1 MEGEDWRESSEARP
15 SSSEDFYAQDIP
27 MHHQPPPEWN
37 GVAEASDVDDD
48 SSEMD
53 LSSPSRPATPEPQPQ
68 PMPDAVAAN
77 TLAGTKR
84 KLSDSDNA
92 DSPASLLAAERFK
105 KRKVYMARAQH
116 QPVAPPTAGMPVEI
130 WQRVFSQYLSPI
142 MLARCLRVCKSFSQ
156 YLTAVPAQPPVAKKN
171 QGKVQPVESESI
183 WTQSR
188 KNYFTTLPR
197 PLNGLSELQMLQ
209 LLGGRRCQ
217 FCDKQSVQT
226 PATSVYTA
234 GPGPDGV
241 RVIWPFRVR
250 SCGQCLEDRMLK
262 ASPLLFSSYTAGLT
276 SGQDI
281 QVLPNPDYAPLRNG
295 VTHGFRSQDHHFATE
310 SLRLL
315 ANIPANLR
323 FSKMYYKPEL
333 DAIKDEAE
341 LAKTLGEG
349 AADEWRKGLVA
360 KGKEAMADCARWEKW
375 ELNMRAG
382 TDLAQVLREYDLS
395 SFPRLVQ
402 DAQSRSA
409 GVNGTQPP
417 VAANGTTHP
426 LPQPVHVHGNTA
438 GLPQAPLQHYPQPH
452 FTQHSMPFAQP
463 FPHFQHQPQ
472 QHHPRA
478 GRSLQEAEQARQS
491 RKADIER
498 RCRELEPPLEPN
510 VLQHIDSFQ
519 AAMQIALPM
528 TDDAWE
534 ILKPKLLEKREA
546 AEWVEHERAS
556 QLAVLQAAMPL
567 NSADEIIPKPAKETY
582 DREYEQA
589 QEPLRKTLGEYA
601 DDFIN
606 GRWNAGKLVEN
617 SNAPVFA
624 IHVLLH
630 VNQRY
635 TEDKQLGLLP
645 RFEPPKRKDNG
656 KQGTPP
662 LEPFLSLDNMKWVY
676 DNKVRPLTDVHKRE
690 LFLCPGCTKE
700 RNPKWFAFE
709 GLIQHYGAKHTTAF
723 SKGNIVVHWQTAQ
736 WPEDPPFHTNPGQW
750 LAVDRRPSDYKSH
763 GRARHTPQANHEG
776 PFAAPNPAPQP
787 ADNQYHAAHNGY
799 SASSHSRPF
808 ASPASH
814 AGQNGYFYSQ
824 PAQIQAQPVADISH
838 DAQITKLSNDA
849 REIWD
854 ALDGVKNILECIRV
868 QTVIHHAA
876 VRYVEYFQQ
885 QPPNLDLLT
894 DALATNTVMRPLK
907 NAHGLACKS
916 CVAAQP
922 NGTGNHSSY
931 WTRVQGARKYN
942 TSSLITHFKLMH
954 QAQYQARYADWT
966 KDMIELPEGHVVSE
980 LLRTPGMDDS
990 KLALIAVAFPKAF
1003 PNPLP
1008 KIGLVTE
1015 DATEATNDD
1024 NPARSL
1030 IERLARKSQASQ
1042 KKKKGGQPSN
1052 GAAGR
1057 SVSQEPLPE
1066 PREDEYDPRR
1076 PMFVQPKSQAPDPS
1090 QFDTDAG
1097 KARVPSVPPPAGIN
1111 FTPETLAA
1119 LQGIQQRQA
1128 EPALGRQSRSP
1139 SVGRP
1144 SDVATSAPGGQPD
1157 ISAILAAL
1165 TGQTP
1170 AQAGNAQT
1178 SSTNRPASSSY
1189 QPYVEPPS
1197 RPGYEITGTHQSE
1210 SRRSSGRHENAHQAS
1225 NDPLAALQAALSQ
1238 NSRQFDQNQRNT
1250 YVEARP
1256 EPTPRYQ
1263 YGYDGDRQFAQQPA
1277 HAPTYREPPVQY
1289 VQMPERE
1296 YASYSHQYERSAA
1309 PNPIYVDQYG
1319 RPLELIPI
1327 DSAPAPVQY
1336 APNPYEQQQYV
1347 RRHEPTVYTTLPPG
1361 AHPQPIYDDRRDDR
1375 RPVYYEPVS
1384 HAGNGVRYA
1393 YDDARASVPRS

>member
-1 MEGEDWRESSEARP
+1 MEGVDERVSSEAP
-15 SSSEDFYAQDIP
+15 SSSDDFYNSEDVRPAKDTMNGP
-27 MHHQPPPEWN
+27 AKDTMHDPPPDMDGATN
-37 GVAEASDVDDD
+37 GDDD
-48 SSEMD
+48 NDSSSEMD
-53 LSSPSRPATPEPQPQ
+53 LSTPSRTATPEPEPL
-68 PMPDAVAAN
+68 PACVASD
-77 TLAGTKR
+77 TLAGNKR
-84 KLSDSDNA
+84 KLSDSDSA
-92 DSPASLLAAERFK
+92 DDAASLLAAERFK
-105 KRKVYMARAQH
+105 KRKLFMTRALEQS
-116 QPVAPPTAGMPVEI
+116 VAPPTAGLPVEI
-130 WQRVFSQYLSPI
+130 WQRVFSQYLSPT
-142 MLARCLRVCKSFSQ
+142 MLARCLRVCKSFHQ
-156 YLTAVPAQPPVAKKN
+156 YLTAIPAQPPVAKKS
-171 QGKVQPVESESI
+171 QGKVQPVDSESI

-209 LLGGRRCQ
+209 LIGGRRCQ
-217 FCDKQSVQT
+217 FCDRQPVRT
-226 PATSVYTA
+226 PATSFFTA

-241 RVIWPFRVR
+241 RDV
-250 SCGQCLEDRMLK
+250 
-262 ASPLLFSSYTAGLT
+262 
-276 SGQDI
+276 
-281 QVLPNPDYAPLRNG
+281 QVLAYPEYAPLRAG
-295 VTHGFRSQDHHFATE
+295 VTHGFRSTDLHFATE
-310 SLRLL
+310 SQRQTPQG
-315 ANIPANLR
+315 IPANLR
-323 FSKMYYKPEL
+323 FSKIYYKAEL

-341 LAKTLGEG
+341 LAKTLGDG

-375 ELNMRAG
+375 ELNMRPG

-395 SFPRLVQ
+395 SFPHLVEET
-402 DAQSRSA
+402 QSRSA

-417 VAANGTTHP
+417 LTANGATHP
-426 LPQPVHVHGNTA
+426 LPQPVHVFGNTA
-438 GLPQAPLQHYPQPH
+438 ALQQGPVQHYPQHQFPQ
-452 FTQHSMPFAQP
+452 QHLPFAHPLPQ
-463 FPHFQHQPQ
+463 HFQHQPQ
-472 QHHPRA
+472 QHIPRA

-567 NSADEIIPKPAKETY
+567 NPADEIIPKPAKETY

-606 GRWNAGKLVEN
+606 GRWNAGKIVDKN
-617 SNAPVFA
+617 NAPIFA

-630 VNQRY
+630 VYQRY

-645 RFEPPKRKDNG
+645 RFEPPKRKETG
-656 KQGTPP
+656 KQSTPP

-676 DNKVRPLTDVHKRE
+676 DNKVRPLTDSHKRE

-736 WPEDPPFHTNPGQW
+736 WPEEAPFHTNPSQW
-750 LAVDRRPSDYKSH
+750 LTVDRRPSDYKSH
-763 GRARHTPQANHEG
+763 GKARHTPQANREG
-776 PFAAPNPAPQP
+776 PFTAPNPAPQLP
-787 ADNQYHAAHNGY
+787 DNPYHAASNGY
-799 SASSHSRPF
+799 AASGHGHHGPF
-808 ASPASH
+808 ASPTSH
-814 AGQNGYFYSQ
+814 TGQNGYFYSHPAQVQPQ
-824 PAQIQAQPVADISH
+824 PAADASH
-838 DAQITKLSNDA
+838 DVQITKLSNDA

-854 ALDGVKNILECIRV
+854 ALDGVKGLLESIRV
-868 QTVIHHAA
+868 QTVIHHA
-876 VRYVEYFQQ
+876 VLRFVNHFHQ
-885 QPPNLDLLT
+885 QPPSLDLLT
-894 DALATNTVMRPLK
+894 DALATNNMMRPLK

-922 NGTGNHSSY
+922 NGTGNNSSY
-931 WTRVQGARKYN
+931 WIRIQGVKKYN

-954 QAQYQARYADWT
+954 QPSHQAGYPDWS
-966 KDMIELPEGHVVSE
+966 KDLIELPEGHVVNE
-980 LLRTPGMDDS
+980 LLRTPGMDDD
-990 KLALIAVAFPKAF
+990 KLALIAAAFPKAF

-1015 DATEATNDD
+1015 DVAEVANDD
-1024 NPARSL
+1024 NPAKSL
-1030 IERLARKSQASQ
+1030 IERLARKPQTSQ
-1042 KKKKGGQPSN
+1042 KKKKGGQASN
-1052 GAAGR
+1052 GVAER
-1057 SVSQEPLPE
+1057 TTSQEPLPE

-1090 QFDTDAG
+1090 QFDTDVG
-1097 KARVPSVPPPAGIN
+1097 KQSAPPGPPAGFN

-1119 LQGIQQRQA
+1119 LQGIQQRQP
-1128 EPALGRQSRSP
+1128 EPARDRQSRSP

-1144 SDVATSAPGGQPD
+1144 SEVAAAPSGAPD

-1165 TGQTP
+1165 TGQSP
-1170 AQAGNAQT
+1170 AQAESAPPSNMHRTANP
-1178 SSTNRPASSSY
+1178 SH
-1189 QPYVEPPS
+1189 QPYVEPPPRS
-1197 RPGYEITGTHQSE
+1197 HYDNSAAYQSE
-1210 SRRSSGRHENAHQAS
+1210 SRRSSGRHENTHQAS

-1238 NSRQFDQNQRNT
+1238 NSRQFDQNQHNT
-1250 YVEARP
+1250 YVETRP

-1263 YGYDGDRQFAQQPA
+1263 YVYEGDRHYAQPPA
-1277 HAPTYREPPVQY
+1277 QTPTYREPPVQY
-1289 VQMPERE
+1289 VQVPERE
-1296 YASYSHQYERSAA
+1296 YASYPHHYERAAA
-1309 PNPIYVDQYG
+1309 PKPIYVDQYG
-1319 RPLELIPI
+1319 RPLELVPV
-1327 DSAPAPVQY
+1327 DAAPAPVQY
-1336 APNPYEQQQYV
+1336 APNPYEQQQQYG
-1347 RRHEPTVYTTLPPG
+1347 RRHEPAVYTTHPTG
-1361 AHPQPIYDDRRDDR
+1361 AHLQPIYDDRRDDR
-1375 RPVYYEPVS
+1375 RPVYYEPVPPY
-1384 HAGNGVRYA
+1384 AGNGARYA